1 MDCPVCGERLKEIER
16 SGVTIDICPSC
27 KGVWLDRGEIDKL
40 IQAESGKVAQM
51 GQERVDRVGSQ
62 RPDHDDHDDH
72 DHKRHED
79 SRAYG
84 QIPGQKRKSSLLQDL
99 LGGLGGD

>member
-27 KGVWLDRGEIDKL
+27 KGIWLDRGEIDKL
-40 IQAESGKVAQM
+40 IQAEGGKVAPA
-51 GQERVDRVGSQ
+51 GQERTDRVRSE
-62 RPDHDDHDDH
+62 RMDHDDH
-72 DHKRHED
+72 DHKRQED

-84 QIPGQKRKSSLLQDL
+84 QIPSPKRKSSLLQDL